1 MTQPADRADRILDAA
16 AELMV
21 RLGYR
26 KVTIDDIAR
35 RAEIGKGTVY
45 LHWRT
50 KEQLFEALIMRESI
64 GVLTELTEAMRADRT
79 EVLPHRFFRRS
90 FLLAMRDPLM
100 KALVTGDTEL
110 LGSVKRSA
118 HLGQTQ
124 RFSDRYRELIFKHR
138 LLRDDVPDVYLAVT
152 ATATGFHLTDNIN
165 PDFAAL
171 DVEAKADALEHTI
184 RSAFE
189 PDGDPDPESLA
200 TVADEI
206 GSLFDELNAQFREWI
221 YTPPRSG

>member
-1 MTQPADRADRILDAA
+1 MTQPTDRADRILDAA

-35 RAEIGKGTVY
+35 RAGIGKGTVY

-64 GVLTELTEAMRADRT
+64 GVLDGLVEAFRADPT
-79 EVLPHRFFRRS
+79 EVLPHRFFARS
-90 FLLAMRDPLM
+90 FLAAMRDPLM

-110 LGSVKRSA
+110 LGSMKQSA
-118 HLGQTQ
+118 HQGQSQ
-124 RFSDRYRELIFKHR
+124 RFGDRYRELIFKHR
-138 LLRDDVPDVYLAVT
+138 LLRDDVPDVYMAVV

-165 PDFAAL
+165 PEFAAL
-171 DVEAKADALEHTI
+171 DHEAKARALEHTI
-184 RSAFE
+184 RNAFE
-189 PDGDPDPESLA
+189 PAGDPDPESLA

-206 GSLFDELNAQFREWI
+206 GNLFDELNAQFREWI
-221 YTPPRSG
+221 YTPQQRG